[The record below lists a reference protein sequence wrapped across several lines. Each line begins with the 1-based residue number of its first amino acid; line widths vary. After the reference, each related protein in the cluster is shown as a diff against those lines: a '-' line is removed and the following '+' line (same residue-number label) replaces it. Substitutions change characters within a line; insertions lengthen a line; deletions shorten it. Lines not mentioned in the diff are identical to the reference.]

1 MSLRDLVRDEAIASM
16 SRSERL
22 TAVRSVRLYF
32 QRPDE
37 PGFLVSETQEGPVV
51 PVFTSL
57 ERLALFA
64 GVCAWASTT
73 LEDVL
78 ELLPEGVR
86 ALVDPLGPKT
96 MVLDA
101 RSLDDMADLDNGGG
115 MGDGT
120 AARQASEDGR

>member
-101 RSLDDMADLDNGGG
+101 RSLDDVADLDNGGG
-115 MGDGT
+115 MGDGSAVLQT
-120 AARQASEDGR
+120 PEDGR

>member
-1 MSLRDLVRDEAIASM
+1 M

-101 RSLDDMADLDNGGG
+101 RSLDDVADLDNGGG
-115 MGDGT
+115 TGDGT
-120 AARQASEDGR
+120 AALQTPEDGR